1 LFLAAFLKSSAL
13 FFIESISNF
22 SKLNSGILKSE
33 IYFFISQDKFQI
45 FSKSKLISKFFKISL
60 FSQIID
66 KLSFIESKFLESMA
80 SFKS

>member
-1 LFLAAFLKSSAL
+1 M
-13 FFIESISNF
+13 
-22 SKLNSGILKSE
+22 
-33 IYFFISQDKFQI
+33 ISQDKFQI
-45 FSKSKLISKFFKISL
+45 FSKSKLISNFFKISL